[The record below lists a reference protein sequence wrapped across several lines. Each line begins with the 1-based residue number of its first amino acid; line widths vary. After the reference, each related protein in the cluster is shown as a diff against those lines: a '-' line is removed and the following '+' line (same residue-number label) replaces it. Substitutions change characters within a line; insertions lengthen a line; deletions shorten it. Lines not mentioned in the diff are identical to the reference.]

1 MVYVFVL
8 KSFLHL
14 LRFQVRYERS
24 CRIFQVKSYGDKPTA
39 RMAAC
44 SFLKV
49 FRKYLVEFEAR
60 KDEERHHM
68 NFHIHIYI
76 NRNVA
81 IRAYCCTCM
90 YCFFHTCIYIYTYTH
105 IREKF
110 NNFQQPTNAWTN
122 VSLAGQKF
130 MAEWQGN
137 HVEWQDSWR
146 EEVVADESNLQWQD
160 RLVGLVLSK
169 VFF

>member
-24 CRIFQVKSYGDKPTA
+24 CRIFQVKSYGDKPTEGFPQLFGRVRSSEGRGEA
-39 RMAAC
+39 
-44 SFLKV
+44 S
-49 FRKYLVEFEAR
+49 YEFS
-60 KDEERHHM
+60 HTY
-68 NFHIHIYI
+68 IYI

-90 YCFFHTCIYIYTYTH
+90 YCFFHTYIYIYTH